1 MGKIEKRQWLGNVP
15 LPTKTW
21 NRAIPEDDA
30 ALLTQYLR
38 FVQEHGEPNATLD
51 HLMEKVFEAFF
62 RRQNQEFDVPEE
74 TTQISFTIT
83 LELEQ
88 KIEEAVEAQKETH
101 PRATDRHLV
110 AHAVDYFLNKR
121 GALQDAFR
129 AWQTQQEARE
139 QESTPHGTTP
149 EKGDHVQTSQETPF
163 SGDLDGVEP

>member
-1 MGKIEKRQWLGNVP
+1 MSNIENRKWLGNVP
-15 LPTKTW
+15 TPTKTW

-30 ALLTQYLR
+30 TLLAEYLR
-38 FVQEHGEPNATLD
+38 FVQEHGEPNASMD

-62 RRQNQEFDVPEE
+62 RKQSQAFDVPEE

-83 LELEQ
+83 LELER

-110 AHAVDYFLNKR
+110 AHAVGYFLNKR

-129 AWQTQQEARE
+129 AWQTEQEARE
-139 QESTPHGTTP
+139 QENVPRDTVPRKEAHIQTP
-149 EKGDHVQTSQETPF
+149 QETPF
-163 SGDLDGVEP
+163 FSETEGVEP